1 MSAIVAFLAGVAAMP
16 LIRLAC
22 EVAQAVRT
30 GNSPSIDGWYGD
42 E

>member
-1 MSAIVAFLAGVAAMP
+1 MP
-16 LIRLAC
+16 LARLAR

>member
-1 MSAIVAFLAGVAAMP
+1 MSTLVAFLAGVLAVP
-16 LIRLAC
+16 VVRLAR